1 MMMGKGTSKFSTL
14 TARDLVTVQISH
26 LRVRFELAEK
36 SVLAEKA
43 VQLVNASFERYEQ
56 SQGTIRVQPGQMV
69 AEHQGEKMI
78 LPLLET
84 SWIKRLGQDMA
95 LDGMTTKE
103 IAERIYHTPVAVDA
117 YLKTFDRLLILRYYR
132 MPMSAI
138 TRAVGYGRRLIEEH
152 LALAEKH
159 FPKDM
164 GLHWKRYVRGN
175 SGYLQIPPRDGH
187 PCHWLCVSHY
197 QGTLRSFTD

>member
-1 MMMGKGTSKFSTL
+1 MEKMMMGKGTSKFSTL

-84 SWIKRLGQDMA
+84 SWIKRLGQDMGPA
-95 LDGMTTKE
+95 
-103 IAERIYHTPVAVDA
+103 AAVS
-117 YLKTFDRLLILRYYR
+117 YT
-132 MPMSAI
+132 
-138 TRAVGYGRRLIEEH
+138 H
-152 LALAEKH
+152 LCCTNFFLETC
-159 FPKDM
+159 
-164 GLHWKRYVRGN
+164 W
-175 SGYLQIPPRDGH
+175 
-187 PCHWLCVSHY
+187 
-197 QGTLRSFTD
+197 